1 MTHSAID
8 TPGPGLITSITKQRM
23 AGVAR
28 VHTFLFQE
36 GIWAAEGEY
45 IDEAINRGSLEGET
59 RVTHRPDVWLNEGR
73 MTLRMGGKT
82 VEIENLYRIV
92 PFAEGSDFTSW
103 ESVNPALGT
112 LRGNYIIIGE
122 AILSSC
128 TSTDVRY
135 TGTEFLLQESA
146 DRYIN
151 RGTLF
156 SSSGKISSWSLI
168 LSRKG

>member
-1 MTHSAID
+1 
-8 TPGPGLITSITKQRM
+8 M
-23 AGVAR
+23 AK
-28 VHTFLFQE
+28 
-36 GIWAAEGEY
+36 GEY
-45 IDEAINRGSLEGET
+45 VDEAMNRASLEGET
-59 RVTHRPDVWLNEGR
+59 RVAHHADMWLNEGR
-73 MTLRMGGKT
+73 MTLRMDGKT

-112 LRGNYIIIGE
+112 LRGHFIIIDE

-128 TSTDVRY
+128 TSTDARY
-135 TGTEFLLQESA
+135 TGMEFLLQESS

-156 SSSGKISSWSLI
+156 SSGGRISSWSLI

>member
-1 MTHSAID
+1 M
-8 TPGPGLITSITKQRM
+8 
-23 AGVAR
+23 
-28 VHTFLFQE
+28 HTFLFQE
-36 GIWAAEGEY
+36 GLWAAKGEY
-45 IDEAINRGSLEGET
+45 VDEAMNRGSLEGET
-59 RVTHRPDVWLNEGR
+59 KVIHGPDVWLNEGR

-103 ESVNPALGT
+103 ESVNPSLGT

-135 TGTEFLLQESA
+135 TGAEFLLQESE